1 MRQVPC
7 CFGAAAG
14 TPVAARDDESHT
26 LSSPVRTIPAG
37 APHPRPAMAASP
49 NPDPPDERGPAEG
62 PSAAP
67 DDAAAPDAAGSPV
80 GEAFAWASRILAIG
94 LAMFLPG
101 VGGTWLDARLGTRFL
116 GPVGLIFGFTAAL
129 FWLVQIGNSV
139 KPYRQ
144 LSRRRTPGISSRR
157 GTPALSSRR
166 GTPGGPDRILADP
179 ADLGEPG
186 KETGHD

>member
-1 MRQVPC
+1 MP
-7 CFGAAAG
+7 
-14 TPVAARDDESHT
+14 
-26 LSSPVRTIPAG
+26 
-37 APHPRPAMAASP
+37 ASP
-49 NPDPPDERGPAEG
+49 NPDPTDERGPAEG

-116 GPVGLIFGFTAAL
+116 GPVGLIFGFSAAL

-139 KPYRQ
+139 RPYRRRTAGEP
-144 LSRRRTPGISSRR
+144 SRRRTPEKPSRR
-157 GTPALSSRR
+157 R
-166 GTPGGPDRILADP
+166 TPGGPDRILADP
-179 ADLGEPG
+179 GEPG
-186 KETGHD
+186 KETGHE

>member
-1 MRQVPC
+1 M
-7 CFGAAAG
+7 AA
-14 TPVAARDDESHT
+14 PHEESHT
-26 LSSPVRTIPAG
+26 LPSPVRTIPAG
-37 APHPRPAMAASP
+37 APLPCPAMPASP
-49 NPDPPDERGPAEG
+49 NPDPPDHRGTTDG

-67 DDAAAPDAAGSPV
+67 DDAPSPV

-101 VGGTWLDARLGTRFL
+101 VGGNWLDSRFGTRFL

-144 LSRRRTPGISSRR
+144 PSRRR
-157 GTPALSSRR
+157 TPALSSRR
-166 GTPGGPDRILADP
+166 GTPRGPDRIPADP
-179 ADLGEPG
+179 AEPG
-186 KETGHD
+186 MQTGEGDRA

>member
-1 MRQVPC
+1 MP
-7 CFGAAAG
+7 
-14 TPVAARDDESHT
+14 
-26 LSSPVRTIPAG
+26 
-37 APHPRPAMAASP
+37 ASP
-49 NPDPPDERGPAEG
+49 NPDPTDERGPAEG

-67 DDAAAPDAAGSPV
+67 DDAASPV

-116 GPVGLIFGFTAAL
+116 GPVGLIFGFSAAL

-139 KPYRQ
+139 KPYRRRTPGITY
-144 LSRRRTPGISSRR
+144 RRRTPGE
-157 GTPALSSRR
+157 PSRR

-179 ADLGEPG
+179 AEPG
-186 KETGHD
+186 RRTGEGDRA

>member
-1 MRQVPC
+1 MQQVPC
-7 CFGAAAG
+7 CFGGAANV
-14 TPVAARDDESHT
+14 PVAAPLEESHT

-37 APHPRPAMAASP
+37 APQPCSAMPASP
-49 NPDPPDERGPAEG
+49 TPDPPDDRGTAEG

-67 DDAAAPDAAGSPV
+67 DDAASPV

-139 KPYRQ
+139 KPYRP
-144 LSRRRTPGISSRR
+144 RRTKRYR
-157 GTPALSSRR
+157 TPSPS
-166 GTPGGPDRILADP
+166 DE
-179 ADLGEPG
+179 LGKG
-186 KETGHD
+186 TGHD